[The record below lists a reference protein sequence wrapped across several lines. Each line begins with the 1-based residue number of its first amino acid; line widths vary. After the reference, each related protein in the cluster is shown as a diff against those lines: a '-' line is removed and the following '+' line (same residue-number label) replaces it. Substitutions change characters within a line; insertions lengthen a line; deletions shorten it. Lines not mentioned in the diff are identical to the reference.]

1 MYILMKKYQEYDK
14 LNYYLTLIFSGL
26 VYPLINLLLALV
38 LKKLIDSGIARNV
51 SALKQTIFVCLLVC
65 ILLACAV
72 FVSEQTKNKFSN
84 NFSKKYRKQIFNKII
99 TSDLNEFNNSS
110 IGAFLAT
117 MTNTIS
123 TIEKKYIKSYFN
135 VISDLSLLIFSI
147 NIFNFWNVYD

>member
-1 MYILMKKYQEYDK
+1 MKKYQEYDK

-72 FVSEQTKNKFSN
+72 FVSEQTKTNLATILVRNIENKF
-84 NFSKKYRKQIFNKII
+84 
-99 TSDLNEFNNSS
+99 L
-110 IGAFLAT
+110 
-117 MTNTIS
+117 
-123 TIEKKYIKSYFN
+123 IKLLQ
-135 VISDLSLLIFSI
+135 VI
-147 NIFNFWNVYD
+147 